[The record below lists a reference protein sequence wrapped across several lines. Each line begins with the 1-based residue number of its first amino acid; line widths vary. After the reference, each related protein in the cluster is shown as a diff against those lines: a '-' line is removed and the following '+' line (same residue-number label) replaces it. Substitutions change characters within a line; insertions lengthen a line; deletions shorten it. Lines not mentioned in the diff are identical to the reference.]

1 MKNNFVI
8 FASIDKYKSE
18 KISKMKKFLLFA
30 VLLVV
35 VGMAQA
41 NVTLPSVFTDNMVL
55 QQQTTLK
62 LHGKA
67 SPNTSVSVQTG
78 WSRTALSV
86 QADATGNWALEIRTP
101 KAGGPYTLTFDDG
114 SPLVLKNVMV
124 GEVWLGSGQSN
135 MEMPVEGWGKV
146 LNFEEEIK
154 NANYPN
160 IRLFQVKKVVD
171 LKPRDCFSLEYNM
184 GGWQECS
191 PTTIPNFSA
200 LCYFYALRLWEELKV
215 PIGVI
220 DDDWGGTPVEAW
232 TRTEVLESVYGSVDR
247 MAFLKSKNYDFNTL
261 KAIYQSKKTLA
272 DNGQGGQPGYHE
284 NPEGPH
290 FPGSLWNAMMAP
302 LVDFPLRGF
311 IWYQG
316 CTNVGH
322 HDWYAACFQA
332 MIEDWREQFG
342 NPEMPFYFVQLAN
355 YLQPSD
361 LQPDSWWAL
370 LRESQADA
378 LCLKNTGMAVNID
391 LGDAKDIHPKTKREL
406 GRRLAAVALHNTY
419 GKKVP
424 YTAPVYDGYS
434 IQEDGVH
441 IRFSLPEGSEAFNQ
455 DENLPGFIIAD
466 MNRKWHVAKACTK
479 GNEVIV
485 SSPDVKRPLAVR
497 YGWADNPTCTLKTKS
512 NFHVAPFRTDRW

>member
-1 MKNNFVI
+1 
-8 FASIDKYKSE
+8 
-18 KISKMKKFLLFA
+18 MKKFLFLVA
-30 VLLVV
+30 LLLS
-35 VGMAQA
+35 GGLAQA
-41 NVTLPSVFTDNMVL
+41 TVTLPSYFTDNMVL

-62 LHGKA
+62 LRGKA
-67 SPNTSVSVQTG
+67 SPNASVSVQTG
-78 WSRTALSV
+78 WSRAALTA
-86 QADATGNWALEIRTP
+86 QADASGNWILEMRTP

-114 SPLVLKNVMV
+114 TSLMLKNVMI

-146 LNFEEEIK
+146 LNYEEEIK

-171 LKPRDCFSLEYNM
+171 LKPRDCFSLEFNM

-232 TRTEVLESVYGSVDR
+232 TRTEVLESVFGSADIV
-247 MAFLKSKNYDFNTL
+247 AFYKSKNFDFNTL
-261 KAIYQSKKTLA
+261 KAIFQSKKTLA
-272 DNGQGGQPGYHE
+272 DNGQGPQPGYFE
-284 NPEGPH
+284 NPEGSH
-290 FPGSLWNAMMAP
+290 FPGGLWNAMMAP
-302 LVDFPLRGF
+302 LVEFPLRGF

-322 HDWYAACFQA
+322 PDWYEACFQA

-361 LQPDSWWAL
+361 LQPESMWAR

-419 GKKVP
+419 GKKIP
-424 YTAPVYDGYS
+424 YTAPIYEDYS
-434 IQEDGVH
+434 IEKDGVH
-441 IRFSLPEGSEAFNQ
+441 IRFSMPEGSEAFVQ

-466 MNRKWHVAKACTK
+466 MNRQWHVAQAYTK
-479 GNEVIV
+479 GNEIIV
-485 SSPDVKRPLAVR
+485 NSPDVKTPLAVR